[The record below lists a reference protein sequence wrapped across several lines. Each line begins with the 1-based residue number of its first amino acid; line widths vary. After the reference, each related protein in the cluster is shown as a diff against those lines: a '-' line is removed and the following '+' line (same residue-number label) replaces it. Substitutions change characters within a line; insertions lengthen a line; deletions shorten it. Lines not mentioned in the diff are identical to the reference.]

1 MCYRSKYKM
10 FVVLLSI
17 VEILDN
23 VYYNNNTMLNMNT
36 LYKYKTY
43 VIQI

>member
-1 MCYRSKYKM
+1 M

-23 VYYNNNTMLNMNT
+23 VYYNNNNNNTVLNINT

-43 VIQI
+43 VVQI